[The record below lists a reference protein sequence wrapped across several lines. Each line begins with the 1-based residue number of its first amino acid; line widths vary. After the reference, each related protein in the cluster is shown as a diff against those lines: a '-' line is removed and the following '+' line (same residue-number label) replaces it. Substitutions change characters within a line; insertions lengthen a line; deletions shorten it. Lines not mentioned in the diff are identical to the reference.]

1 MEREVMKVF
10 EDYLDRVTAAD
21 IEDNDINDVDVAD
34 ADTTEV
40 EPS

>member
-1 MEREVMKVF
+1 MESEVMKVF

>member
-1 MEREVMKVF
+1 MESEVMKVF

-34 ADTTEV
+34 DDTTEV

>member
-1 MEREVMKVF
+1 MESEVMKVF

-21 IEDNDINDVDVAD
+21 IEDNAINDIDVAD

>member
-1 MEREVMKVF
+1 MESEVMKVF

-21 IEDNDINDVDVAD
+21 IEDDDINDVDVAD